1 MSKPLS
7 QSRIVYMTFTH
18 RAYAQEVQMRLFRM
32 GFYCLPVEEMGPA
45 GYALGFVNRAPRLS
59 IAQQHVLEE
68 FGATD
73 IEMYPLNARHG
84 YENYCHTLYY
94 NDYEAMD
101 AGMEYLVGEDIDE
114 NIMVF
119 EEPGDSS
126 YAWRVVFCTE
136 EKIGQEYKDRIMA
149 TINPTSWLW
158 NEPVE
163 GEVSPTSI
171 FC

>member
-7 QSRIVYMTFTH
+7 QSRIVYMTFAC
-18 RAYAQEVQMRLFRM
+18 RSYAQEVRERLFRM
-32 GFYCLPVEEMGPA
+32 GFYCLPVEEMGTV
-45 GYALGFVNRAPRLS
+45 GYALGFVNRAPTLS
-59 IAQQHVLEE
+59 AAQRHVLEE

-73 IEMYPLNARHG
+73 IDMYPLNARHG

-94 NDYEAMD
+94 NDYD
-101 AGMEYLVGEDIDE
+101 ALDADMEYLLEEDIDQ

-119 EEPGDSS
+119 EEPEHSN
-126 YAWRVVFCTE
+126 YTWRIVFCTE
-136 EKIGQEYKDRIMA
+136 EKIEQAYKDRLMA
-149 TINPTSWLW
+149 AINPASWLW
-158 NEPVE
+158 NEPVT

>member
-7 QSRIVYMTFTH
+7 QSRIVYMTLAH
-18 RAYAQEVQMRLFRM
+18 QSYAQEVRTRLFRM
-32 GFYCLPVEEMGPA
+32 GFYCLPIEEMDT
-45 GYALGFVNRAPRLS
+45 GYALGFINRGPTLS
-59 IAQQHVLEE
+59 AAQQHVLEE
-68 FGATD
+68 FGAID
-73 IEMYPLNARHG
+73 IEMYPLNARHD

-101 AGMEYLVGEDIDE
+101 ADMEYLVEEDIDQ

-119 EEPGDSS
+119 EEPEESG
-126 YAWRVVFCTE
+126 YTWKIVFCTE
-136 EKIGQEYKDRIMA
+136 KEIGQAYKDRIMA
-149 TINPTSWLW
+149 AINPASWIW